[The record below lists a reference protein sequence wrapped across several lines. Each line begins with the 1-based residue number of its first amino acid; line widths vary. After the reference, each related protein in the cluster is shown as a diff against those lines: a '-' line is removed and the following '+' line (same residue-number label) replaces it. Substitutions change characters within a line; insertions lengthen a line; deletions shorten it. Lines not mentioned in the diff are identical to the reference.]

1 MIIDVL
7 LPLSLLFIMFTLGL
21 GLTTEDFIVIFKQPK
36 AFKLGILNQMVVLP
50 LISFLII
57 FLVKLE
63 NEMAVGIMILSC
75 CPGGVTSNMITKLI
89 KGDVA
94 LSISLTAIVSIISVI
109 TLPFIV
115 GFSMEYFMGSN
126 TPSIDIINLGFTMFL
141 ITSLPVSIGIFVNS
155 KYKKIAK
162 ALIKIA
168 NRISTTLFVII
179 VIGALV
185 SEWKTFINNINTLGS
200 AIFLLAITMLLIGYY
215 TAKFF
220 NLEKRKCFTIA
231 IESSIQNATVGIT
244 IGNLI
249 LIQSSGLSPLS
260 LPSGVY
266 GIFMYVVC
274 LPAIFLLKKLNN

>member
-57 FLVKLE
+57 LLVKLE

-126 TPSIDIINLGFTMFL
+126 APSIDINKLGFTMFL

-155 KYKKIAK
+155 KYKIIAK

-168 NRISTTLFVII
+168 NRISTALFVII

-215 TAKFF
+215 TAKF
-220 NLEKRKCFTIA
+220 
-231 IESSIQNATVGIT
+231 
-244 IGNLI
+244 LI
-249 LIQSSGLSPLS
+249 
-260 LPSGVY
+260 
-266 GIFMYVVC
+266 
-274 LPAIFLLKKLNN
+274 